1 MSDMSKQARSD
12 MKAKAQ
18 RMTSADPHQKVDA
31 SSWTPPEDL
40 KAETKTGMRPLSRRQ
55 FRRGG
60 KVHGEAK
67 HHPGRKPRASGGMT
81 ADDYQ
86 NRNAKV
92 ANEARPEGKDHIG
105 GYKHGGRPHK
115 ATGGNMTSMAL
126 PQAFTPVARKSG
138 GKVHDDAAA
147 DKKLIHAEMAKHAKG
162 CACKMCSGGRAHK
175 ARGGITVTGMPRSPV
190 RGNEL
195 AAIHAKDQKRIKA
208 GMKYRKGG
216 SVTDGEM
223 EGTRPTGGRLAKKAG
238 GRAHKADGGPDY
250 GTARTG
256 NLRAAFDAASK
267 APRGS
272 VGDKF
277 KGKIAQE
284 LTQRPPFTGRLRES
298 TGMGAPDYNAEQNH
312 VRTPRK
318 AGGRAKGKTNINII
332 IAQPKPAMP
341 PMPMGAAPS
350 GPPPA
355 PAPRPMMPPQGAAPP
370 MPPPGAGAPPPMMG
384 RKHGGRAYPIDAGAG
399 GARARLEKA
408 ARA

>member
-216 SVTDGEM
+216 SVTDGTM

-238 GRAHKADGGPDY
+238 GRA
-250 GTARTG
+250 
-256 NLRAAFDAASK
+256 
-267 APRGS
+267 
-272 VGDKF
+272 
-277 KGKIAQE
+277 
-284 LTQRPPFTGRLRES
+284 
-298 TGMGAPDYNAEQNH
+298 
-312 VRTPRK
+312 
-318 AGGRAKGKTNINII
+318 KGKTDINII

-355 PAPRPMMPPQGAAPP
+355 PAPRPM